1 MMEPGYAVSGRY
13 QIIRPIG
20 EGGMAN
26 VYLAQDLILDRQVAV
41 KVLRLDLR
49 NDPNTVRR
57 FKREALSTTELNHP
71 TSLVF
76 MMWAKKIVCNT
87 SSWNTFKGRI

>member
-71 TSLVF
+71 NIVSIYDV
-76 MMWAKKIVCNT
+76 AKKIVCNT
-87 SSWNTFKGRI
+87 LSWNTFKERI